1 MSASDLPLSG
11 QVVSPVQSVAVPHD
25 GTDAAARPVFAEE
38 PRILGLR
45 ASTWPGIIAPV
56 TIGILALAGWEA
68 VVRIRDIPP
77 YILPGPILVAQT
89 LVSDWPTLA
98 GSLLVT
104 LRITFAALI
113 AAVTVGV
120 ALAIVF
126 TQSKWL
132 EKSLFPYAVILQVT
146 PVVSIA
152 PLIIIWVN
160 DVNLSLLVCA
170 WIVAFFPV
178 LSNTILGLNSA
189 DHNLV
194 NLFQLYR
201 ANRWQTMRY
210 LRLPAA
216 LPYFLGGLKISGG
229 LALIGAVVAEF
240 VAGTG
245 GSASGLAYRILE
257 SGYQLRIPRMFA
269 ALFLISASG
278 IAIFMVTSWIAHM
291 LLRSWHESAIKR
303 EV

>member
-1 MSASDLPLSG
+1 MSE
-11 QVVSPVQSVAVPHD
+11 VAHPIPHD
-25 GTDAAARPVFAEE
+25 GTDTEARPVFAEE
-38 PRILGLR
+38 RRILGLA
-45 ASTWPGIIAPV
+45 ASSWPGIIAPV
-56 TIGILALAGWEA
+56 VIGIVMLAAWEA
-68 VVRIRDIPP
+68 VVRIKGIPH
-77 YILPGPILVAQT
+77 YILPGPLLIAQT
-89 LVSDWPTLA
+89 LWSDWGTLSE
-98 GSLLVT
+98 SLWIT

-113 AAVTVGV
+113 AAITVGV
-120 ALAIVF
+120 SLAIIF

-152 PLIIIWVN
+152 PLIIIWVG
-160 DVNLSLLVCA
+160 DINLSLLICA
-170 WIVAFFPV
+170 WIVAFFPI

-189 DHNLV
+189 DHNLI

-201 ANRWQTMRY
+201 ASRWQTLRY

-245 GSASGLAYRILE
+245 GAATGLAYQILMA
-257 SGYQLRIPRMFA
+257 GYQLNIPRMFA
-269 ALFLISASG
+269 ALLLISLSG
-278 IAIFMVTSWIAHM
+278 IAIFFLTSWISYL
-291 LLRSWHESAIKR
+291 LLRHWHESAIRR
-303 EV
+303 EN

>member
-1 MSASDLPLSG
+1 MDTP
-11 QVVSPVQSVAVPHD
+11 PQSLLHD
-25 GTDAAARPVFAEE
+25 GTDAEARPVFAEE
-38 PRILGLR
+38 PRILGIA
-45 ASTWPGIIAPV
+45 ASSWPGIIAPV
-56 TIGILALAGWEA
+56 VIGIIMLTAWEA
-68 VVRIRDIPP
+68 VVRIKGIPH
-77 YILPGPILVAQT
+77 YILPGPILIAQT
-89 LVSDWPTLA
+89 LVKDWGTLSA
-98 GSLLVT
+98 SLLIT

-113 AAVTVGV
+113 AAITVGV

-152 PLIIIWVN
+152 PLIIIWVGDIN
-160 DVNLSLLVCA
+160 FSLLICA
-170 WIVAFFPV
+170 WIVAFFPI

-257 SGYQLRIPRMFA
+257 SGYRLEIPRMFA
-269 ALFLISASG
+269 ALILISMSG
-278 IAIFMVTSWIAHM
+278 IAIFFLTSAIAYFA
-291 LLRSWHESAIKR
+291 LRHWHESAVRR
-303 EV
+303 EN

>member
-1 MSASDLPLSG
+1 VG
-11 QVVSPVQSVAVPHD
+11 D
-25 GTDAAARPVFAEE
+25 GTDTEARPVFPEE
-38 PRILGLR
+38 RRVLGI
-45 ASTWPGIIAPV
+45 AVSAWPGIIAPIA
-56 TIGILALAGWEA
+56 IGVLALAAWE
-68 VVRIRDIPP
+68 VTVRVRGTPA
-77 YILPGPILVAQT
+77 YILPGPILIGQT
-89 LVSDWPTLA
+89 LWSDWGTLYV
-98 GSLLVT
+98 SLLIT
-104 LRITFAALI
+104 LRITLGALAAAI
-113 AAVTVGV
+113 IVGV

-132 EKSLFPYAVILQVT
+132 EKSLYPYAVILQVT
-146 PVVSIA
+146 PIIAIA
-152 PLIIIWVN
+152 PLIIIWVG
-160 DVNLSLLVCA
+160 DITLSLLICA
-170 WIVAFFPV
+170 WIVAFFPI

-194 NLFQLYR
+194 DLFRLYR
-201 ANRWQTMRY
+201 ADRWQTLRY

-257 SGYQLRIPRMFA
+257 SMYRLQIPRMFA

-278 IAIFMVTSWIAHM
+278 IAIFAITSMIAHYA
-291 LLRSWHESAIKR
+291 LRHWHESAVRR
-303 EV
+303 EN

>member
-1 MSASDLPLSG
+1 MSE
-11 QVVSPVQSVAVPHD
+11 VAHPIPHD
-25 GTDAAARPVFAEE
+25 GTDTEARPVFAEE
-38 PRILGLR
+38 RRILGLA
-45 ASTWPGIIAPV
+45 ASSWPGIIAPV
-56 TIGILALAGWEA
+56 VIGIVMLAAWEA
-68 VVRIRDIPP
+68 VVRIKGIPH
-77 YILPGPILVAQT
+77 YILPGPILIGQT
-89 LVSDWPTLA
+89 LWSDWGTLSE
-98 GSLLVT
+98 SLWLT

-113 AAVTVGV
+113 AAIPVGV
-120 ALAIVF
+120 SLAIVF

-152 PLIIIWVN
+152 PLIIIWVG
-160 DVNLSLLVCA
+160 DINLSLLICA
-170 WIVAFFPV
+170 WIVAFFPI

-189 DHNLV
+189 DHNLI

-201 ANRWQTMRY
+201 ASRWQTLRY

-257 SGYQLRIPRMFA
+257 SGYRLQIPRMFA
-269 ALFLISASG
+269 ALLLISLSG
-278 IAIFMVTSWIAHM
+278 IAIFFLTSWISYL
-291 LLRSWHESAIKR
+291 LLRHWHESAVRR
-303 EV
+303 EN